1 VAPGLF
7 SLIGKTALVTG
18 GTSGIGLMAAK
29 GLLEAGASV
38 VVASRK
44 PEACKT
50 AVEELGALG
59 PCDAVVADV
68 SSEDGC
74 LALAEEVLART
85 PVLHVL
91 VNNAGTTW
99 GTATIE
105 EFPAQAWDKVLDVNL
120 KSVFYVTRALLPAL
134 RAAVDPQDP
143 ARVINIGSAS
153 GEPGG
158 MSLIPIRNY
167 SYLASKAAVHHLTR
181 VLAAEFGPT
190 GITVNTLAPGPF
202 PSKMMAIAL
211 ERWEDEIVERTP
223 LRRLGEPDDIAGAVV
238 YLASRAGAYVTG
250 AVLPVDGGIS
260 TTA

>member
-1 VAPGLF
+1 LF
-7 SLIGKTALVTG
+7 SLQGKTALVTG
-18 GTSGIGLMAAK
+18 GTSGIGLMAAR

-44 PEACKT
+44 PDACNK
-50 AVEELGALG
+50 AVEELRPFG
-59 PCDAVVADV
+59 PCDAIVADV
-68 SSEDGC
+68 STEEGC
-74 LALAEEVLART
+74 LALAGQLLAHS
-85 PVLHVL
+85 PMLHIL

-99 GTATIE
+99 GTETID
-105 EFPAQAWDKVLDVNL
+105 EFPAQAWDKVLDVNV
-120 KSVFYVTRALLPAL
+120 KSVFYVTRALLPGL
-134 RAAVDPQDP
+134 RAAVDPKDP

-158 MSLIPIRNY
+158 MSLIPVRNY

-181 VLAAEFGPT
+181 VLAAEFGPA

-238 YLASRAGAYVTG
+238 YLASRAGAYITG